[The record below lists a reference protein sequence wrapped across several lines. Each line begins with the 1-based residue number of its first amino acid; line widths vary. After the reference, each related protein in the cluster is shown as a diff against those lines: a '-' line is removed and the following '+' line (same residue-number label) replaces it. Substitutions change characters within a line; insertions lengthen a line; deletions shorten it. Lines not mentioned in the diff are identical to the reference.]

1 VTRSFAS
8 RAVATLAAAVVL
20 LVLTAAAASAHA
32 ELVGSN
38 PPSGATLANPP
49 ATVELR
55 FDDAV
60 QLAGSHVTV
69 RSGAGES
76 PLAALRLDGPEA
88 IVADV
93 PNVAA
98 LHGPV
103 TFAWTVLADDGHP
116 SSGVIDVGVGAGAPQ
131 ASAGAPA
138 VNGSGQSL
146 VDRLFTIDRV
156 IGYLALAVLVGGW
169 VFLTIVWP
177 EGAGVA
183 RTHSVLWI
191 AWGAGLAATAAG
203 LGLEAATVAGG
214 RLADIASRSALSTV
228 FATDF
233 GHAWIARLV
242 LFALA
247 IPVLRTLCGGASVP
261 RAPWWIVSAATVGV
275 ALLRTPG
282 FASHASE
289 GDMAVAGTVADLVHL
304 IGVAI
309 WLGGLVLLLTVVLPR
324 RRPSELAS
332 VVPRFSK
339 LAMAS
344 VIAIVAGGAVLSWE
358 LVGGFEP
365 LVDTNFGRVL
375 IVKLV
380 VFGAVIVA
388 AAASKRWVD
397 DRLGVT
403 VALRGHRSLVR
414 PFVYSVAAETLLAAS
429 VVAVASVLVTT
440 SPGT

>member
-1 VTRSFAS
+1 MTRSFAA
-8 RAVATLAAAVVL
+8 RALAALAAAVVL

-32 ELVGSN
+32 ELVEST
-38 PPSGATLANPP
+38 PPAGATLTNAP

-60 QLAGSHVTV
+60 QLAGSRVTV
-69 RSGAGES
+69 RSGAGET
-76 PLAALRLDGPEA
+76 PLVNLRFDGPNT

-93 PNVAA
+93 PDPAA

-103 TFAWTVLADDGHP
+103 TFAWTVLAEDGHP
-116 SSGVIDVGVGAGAPQ
+116 ASGVIDVGVGAGPAK
-131 ASAGAPA
+131 ASASAPA
-138 VNGSGQSL
+138 AGSAEQTL

-156 IGYLALAVLVGGW
+156 IGYLAMAVLVGGW

-177 EGAGVA
+177 DGAGVA

-191 AWGAGLAATAAG
+191 AWASGLGATAAG
-203 LGLEAATVAGG
+203 LGLQAATVDGG
-214 RLADIASRSALSTV
+214 RLADVVSRSALSTV

-233 GHAWIARLV
+233 GHAWVARLV

-247 IPVLRTLCGGASVP
+247 IPVLRTLRGGGSVP
-261 RAPWWIVSAATVGV
+261 RAPWWIVIAATVGV

-282 FASHASE
+282 FVSHASE
-289 GDMAVAGTVADLVHL
+289 GHMAVAGTVADLVHL
-304 IGVAI
+304 TGVAI

-324 RRPSELAS
+324 RRPAELAS
-332 VVPRFSK
+332 VVPRFST

-344 VIAIVAGGAVLSWE
+344 VLAIVGGGAVLSWE
-358 LVGGFEP
+358 LVGGFAP

-375 IVKLV
+375 LVKLV

-388 AAASKRWVD
+388 AGASKRWVD

-403 VALRGHRSLVR
+403 VALRGHPTLVR

-440 SPGT
+440 SPGP